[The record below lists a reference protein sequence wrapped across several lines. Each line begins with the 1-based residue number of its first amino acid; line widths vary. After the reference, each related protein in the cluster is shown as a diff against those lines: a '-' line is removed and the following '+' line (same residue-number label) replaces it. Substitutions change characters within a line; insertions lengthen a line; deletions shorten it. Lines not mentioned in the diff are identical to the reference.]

1 MGRQHVST
9 DDGVILDGALLDE
22 WPLIGQPA
30 QERLSEP
37 FYKTRI
43 RLLPSTLH
51 DDKRRLLK
59 SRNSLKSRRCYACH
73 TNSNDQISAGG
84 GPIHLSCNRAC

>member
-22 WPLIGQPA
+22 WLLASQHKNA
-30 QERLSEP
+30 FLNL

-43 RLLPSTLH
+43 RLPLEH
-51 DDKRRLLK
+51 DKRRLFKK
-59 SRNSLKSRRCYACH
+59 SNSLKSRRCYACY
-73 TNSNDQISAGG
+73 NNNNDQISAGEAQFSS
-84 GPIHLSCNRAC
+84 PL